1 VNPPEVQNPINPNR
15 LPENQERNIPITK
28 VGGNSRHGAG
38 TIVAG
43 APQSE
48 TEDVAEGVEVE
59 VARDGA
65 MFAAARA
72 AEADSSFIHTRK
84 DKAHSMCMGR
94 SNHNVMG
101 MTRVAKVEVE
111 KVGRVKIAS
120 MATVSTGSMRH
131 VSTEKARGIQMRDDM
146 SRRARAGL

>member
-1 VNPPEVQNPINPNR
+1 MNPPEVQNPINPNR
-15 LPENQERNIPITK
+15 LPEDQERNIPITK

-48 TEDVAEGVEVE
+48 TEDVAEGVAVE
-59 VARDGA
+59 VDRDGA
-65 MFAAARA
+65 MFAVAR

-146 SRRARAGL
+146 SRRAPAGL